1 MFNKIDYFKYLRG
14 EFVWKNDRKWDRV
27 DILLALSHS
36 RSTFFSKV
44 LTMQENSSVRV
55 EKSAVARRFLI
66 LRRRRRRGPAAW
78 LLLPSL
84 SYSRV
89 RETDL
94 VTCQPLVRNNP
105 ARSVRARPPSSE
117 VPSSLGAP
125 QPHCTSFGAC

>member
-1 MFNKIDYFKYLRG
+1 MKDSSDRIIEIEKSRH
-14 EFVWKNDRKWDRV
+14 FV
-27 DILLALSHS
+27 I
-36 RSTFFSKV
+36 FFS
-44 LTMQENSSVRV
+44 ESGVRIFQV
-55 EKSAVARRFLI
+55 ESADLAEEGVGPGREVRRGSALLI

-117 VPSSLGAP
+117 VPSSKGAPRHRCTSLGAN
-125 QPHCTSFGAC
+125 

>member
-1 MFNKIDYFKYLRG
+1 MKDSSDSIIEIEKSRH
-14 EFVWKNDRKWDRV
+14 FV
-27 DILLALSHS
+27 I
-36 RSTFFSKV
+36 FFS
-44 LTMQENSSVRV
+44 ESGVRIFQV
-55 EKSAVARRFLI
+55 EPVESADLAEEGVGPGREVRRGSALLI

-117 VPSSLGAP
+117 VPSSKGAPRHRCTSLGAN
-125 QPHCTSFGAC
+125 